1 MFVTMAMPGQC
12 SYLRLV
18 YSKNR
23 VHCSLVVGKSRV
35 TPLKPATIPRL
46 ELIVALVSSKIGC
59 ILRKE
64 LDYVRADEGD
74 LLRWCARVSR

>member
-1 MFVTMAMPGQC
+1 M
-12 SYLRLV
+12 
-18 YSKNR
+18 
-23 VHCSLVVGKSRV
+23 